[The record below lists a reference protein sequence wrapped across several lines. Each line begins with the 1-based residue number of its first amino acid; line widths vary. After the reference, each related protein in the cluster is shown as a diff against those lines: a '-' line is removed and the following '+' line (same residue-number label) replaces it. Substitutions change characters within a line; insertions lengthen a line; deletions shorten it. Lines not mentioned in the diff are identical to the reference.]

1 MSSTAQ
7 GAPRISLI
15 VARADNGVI
24 GLGGALPWR
33 LRSDLKRF
41 RALTMGKP
49 LVMGRKTFDSLGKP
63 LDGRD
68 NIVITRSLGVAT
80 PGAIIVRS
88 TDEALAQAAKCA
100 AARGVDEIMIIGGRQ
115 IYEETLPL
123 ADRIYLTEVHAEP
136 EGDTY
141 FPSIALS
148 EWHECAREPHEPAAG
163 DQYACT
169 FVQLDRAR

>member
-1 MSSTAQ
+1 MSAAAQ

-24 GLGGALPWR
+24 GAGGALPWR

-49 LVMGRKTFDSLGKP
+49 IVMGRKTFDSLGKP

-68 NIVITRSLGVAT
+68 NIVITRSLDVTA
-80 PGAIIVRS
+80 PGAVVVHS
-88 TDEALAQAAKCA
+88 MDDALSQAANCA
-100 AARGVDEIMIIGGRQ
+100 AARCVDEIMIIGGRQ
-115 IYEETLPL
+115 IYEEALPL
-123 ADRIYLTEVHAEP
+123 ADRIYLTEVHADP
-136 EGDTY
+136 EGDTC
-141 FPSIALS
+141 FPAIDLS
-148 EWHECAREPHEPAAG
+148 KWRESVREPLEPAAG

-169 FVQLDRAR
+169 FVRLDRSR